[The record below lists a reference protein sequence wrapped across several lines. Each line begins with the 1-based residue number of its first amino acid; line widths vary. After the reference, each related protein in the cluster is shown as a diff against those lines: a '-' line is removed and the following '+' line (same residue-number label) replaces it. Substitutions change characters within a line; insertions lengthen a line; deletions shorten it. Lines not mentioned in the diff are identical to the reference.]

1 MTDSNAYDLCYIK
14 KVMENLICAPCRQAI
29 WHTYCILIFGIYT
42 VHIWM
47 WDQHD
52 IIICATWPCYMSHM
66 WNATSLIQIWHT
78 KIQMAVL
85 HVTLQSDT
93 HDVLIFDTD
102 VVHGIACVEDTAVSI
117 SMVLADRGSLV
128 RMGYFPLKHEGY
140 RSWFLKSKWIVVTAV
155 GRPGNRPTTIAIGA
169 PLRQK
174 RCV

>member
-1 MTDSNAYDLCYIK
+1 MTDANAYDLCYIK

-78 KIQMAVL
+78 KMQMAVL
-85 HVTLQSDT
+85 HGSNMGNIIICHMLPCNLTHMAYSYSTQMWFMASPVLKILLCRFQWCLQIEEVSWGWAIFLWNMKVTVPD
-93 HDVLIFDTD
+93 
-102 VVHGIACVEDTAVSI
+102 
-117 SMVLADRGSLV
+117 
-128 RMGYFPLKHEGY
+128 
-140 RSWFLKSKWIVVTAV
+140 FLKANESSWRLSAV
-155 GRPGNRPTTIAIGA
+155 LTIR
-169 PLRQK
+169 LLL
-174 RCV
+174 